1 MISSANNPNKV
12 KVTILGQ
19 VYTIEGDASGDHIRK
34 VADYVNQKMEDVANT
49 ISHANSL
56 QIAILAALNIADEL
70 FQIKESEYMMSD
82 EIKEKTNMLISML
95 DEGLIGDI
103 FSNVSKRSQH
113 L

>member
-1 MISSANNPNKV
+1 
-12 KVTILGQ
+12 
-19 VYTIEGDASGDHIRK
+19 
-34 VADYVNQKMEDVANT
+34 
-49 ISHANSL
+49 L

-103 FSNVSKRSQH
+103 FSNVSKKSQH